1 MAAGDRIFMAKEST
15 SQEILSNTKKIIEDA
30 KAKPKRYGMRINLL
44 DSNPATRVKYLYDAV
59 GMTPAGMNFAGGGF
73 DYGDWGDIW
82 FVKKNRPVMVRTD
95 GTVDYELNH
104 ENHALKLNGGASDI
118 TKTSYGG
125 NAMSE
130 IPLIWVKRWTQNN
143 YHFVVFCEE
152 QYDDTYKAYA
162 HTDADGNVLPVT
174 YFPMYEGSVVNN
186 RMRSLSGL
194 TPTASMT
201 DEKAWKPSRHGKVCI
216 NEGTSRKV
224 RMIEKPRYNYEQ
236 VIHHIVVS
244 ACYDIFM
251 KGMYEF
257 SCGSVPNRG
266 AHYGKKYIE
275 RWIQRDKKNCKYVLK
290 MDIRHFFE
298 SVDHDV
304 LKVWLKKKIRDERML
319 YILALIIDGSEV
331 GLPLGFY
338 TSQWLSNFMLQPLDH
353 FIKEQLKA
361 VHYIRYMDDMVV
373 FGKNKKELHRMQQE
387 IERFLR
393 EKFNLQMKGN
403 WQVFR
408 FDYTEKKTGKRKG
421 RPLDFM
427 GFQFYHDK
435 TILRESIMLS
445 CTRKVNRV
453 AKKEKITWYDA
464 TAILSYMGYLSNTD
478 TYDMYLQRVKPYV
491 NVKKLKKIVS
501 KHSKR
506 KEREKHER
514 MERSVRNGGRTA
526 GGVRHNSVTD
536 NGISETQYQESNERG
551 CRRKEN
557 HRMAARGA

>member
-1 MAAGDRIFMAKEST
+1 MG
-15 SQEILSNTKKIIEDA
+15 KK
-30 KAKPKRYGMRINLL
+30 
-44 DSNPATRVKYLYDAV
+44 S
-59 GMTPAGMNFAGGGF
+59 
-73 DYGDWGDIW
+73 
-82 FVKKNRPVMVRTD
+82 
-95 GTVDYELNH
+95 
-104 ENHALKLNGGASDI
+104 
-118 TKTSYGG
+118 
-125 NAMSE
+125 
-130 IPLIWVKRWTQNN
+130 
-143 YHFVVFCEE
+143 
-152 QYDDTYKAYA
+152 
-162 HTDADGNVLPVT
+162 
-174 YFPMYEGSVVNN
+174 VNN
-186 RMRSLSGL
+186 LYKPMLEHSNVEQKFHKAAKGKTERPDVAVILE
-194 TPTASMT
+194 PTNIQRHVKNVVEQLENTAPEGY
-201 DEKAWKPSRHGKVCI
+201 DIPHPEKAWKPSRHGKVCI

-304 LKVWLKKKIRDERML
+304 LKAWLKKKIRDERML
-319 YILALIIDGSEV
+319 YILELIIDGSEV
-331 GLPLGFY
+331 GLPLGF
-338 TSQWLSNFMLQPLDH
+338 
-353 FIKEQLKA
+353 
-361 VHYIRYMDDMVV
+361 
-373 FGKNKKELHRMQQE
+373 
-387 IERFLR
+387 
-393 EKFNLQMKGN
+393 
-403 WQVFR
+403 
-408 FDYTEKKTGKRKG
+408 
-421 RPLDFM
+421 
-427 GFQFYHDK
+427 
-435 TILRESIMLS
+435 LS

-464 TAILSYMGYLSNTD
+464 TAIMSYMGYLSNTD

-536 NGISETQYQESNERG
+536 NGISEMQYQESNERG

>member
-1 MAAGDRIFMAKEST
+1 
-15 SQEILSNTKKIIEDA
+15 
-30 KAKPKRYGMRINLL
+30 
-44 DSNPATRVKYLYDAV
+44 
-59 GMTPAGMNFAGGGF
+59 
-73 DYGDWGDIW
+73 
-82 FVKKNRPVMVRTD
+82 
-95 GTVDYELNH
+95 
-104 ENHALKLNGGASDI
+104 
-118 TKTSYGG
+118 
-125 NAMSE
+125 
-130 IPLIWVKRWTQNN
+130 
-143 YHFVVFCEE
+143 
-152 QYDDTYKAYA
+152 
-162 HTDADGNVLPVT
+162 
-174 YFPMYEGSVVNN
+174 
-186 RMRSLSGL
+186 
-194 TPTASMT
+194 
-201 DEKAWKPSRHGKVCI
+201 
-216 NEGTSRKV
+216 
-224 RMIEKPRYNYEQ
+224 MIEKPRYNYEQ

-304 LKVWLKKKIRDERML
+304 LKAWIKKKIRDERML
-319 YILALIIDGSEV
+319 YILELIIDGSEV

-526 GGVRHNSVTD
+526 GGVRHNSITD
-536 NGISETQYQESNERG
+536 NGVSETQYQESNERG